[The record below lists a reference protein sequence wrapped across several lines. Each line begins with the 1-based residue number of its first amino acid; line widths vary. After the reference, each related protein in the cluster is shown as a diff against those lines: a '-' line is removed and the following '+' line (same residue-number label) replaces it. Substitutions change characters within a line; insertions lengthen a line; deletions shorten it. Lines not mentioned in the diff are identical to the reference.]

1 VNLLLF
7 AVVVAALGLLFA
19 AGLRL
24 PVGRPGWPR
33 WAGRAIIVVG
43 AVTATFLAN
52 LALFRHDVHFD
63 LTSSR
68 AFSPSP
74 ELGRLAHALQ
84 QDVDLTYFFQK
95 QDPAARALR
104 AVLEVLGRDSPRLHV
119 RTVDPD
125 QFPGVASRYGV
136 RGYNIAVLESEG
148 RRIQVTTTSDQDVA
162 LGIVRVTRAEA
173 RTVCFATGHAEYDI
187 DNFEYHTHFEGARGH
202 SHSAEGARVVLME
215 QHGLGRVRRALE
227 SLGIATRKVSLA
239 ALGHVPPDC
248 SALVEAGPRT
258 PHSPPEID
266 ALRAYLVGGGSAL
279 LLLDLDAPI
288 DAHLSALLAEVG
300 ITFDVGVLV
309 DPLEH
314 YFTDDQMV
322 TVTAYGKHPITQG
335 LALSF
340 FPGVRPMSLGTTP
353 AGVTRTPLLSSSA
366 ESHVRPLAASP
377 RDEQVQG
384 SRGAR
389 VFAAAAEGR
398 WPGAGSGGRPF
409 RMVAVGD
416 VDFASNSFFPYMS
429 NADMVLSALSWLVRE
444 ERVPT
449 TKPPVEVLPR
459 VVLTSRQV
467 TGIFT
472 VIVVVLPG
480 LFVLAG
486 GILWWRRRR

>member
-1 VNLLLF
+1 VNVLLF

-33 WAGRAIIVVG
+33 WTGRVIIVAG
-43 AVTATFLAN
+43 AATATFLAN
-52 LALFRHDVHFD
+52 LALYRHDVHFD

-84 QDVDLTYFFQK
+84 KDVDLTYFFQK
-95 QDPAARALR
+95 QDPAARATR
-104 AVLEVLGRDSPRLHV
+104 AMLEVLGRDSPRLHV
-119 RTVDPD
+119 RSVDPD
-125 QFPGVASRYGV
+125 QFPGVASRHGV
-136 RGYNIAVLESEG
+136 RGYNVAVLESEG
-148 RRIQVTTTSDQDVA
+148 RRIQVTTTSDQEIA
-162 LGIVRVTRAEA
+162 LAIVRVTRAEA

-202 SHSAEGARVVLME
+202 GHGAEGARVVLME
-215 QHGLGRVRRALE
+215 QHGFGRVRRALE
-227 SLGIATRKVSLA
+227 SLGIATRKVSLT

-258 PHSPPEID
+258 RHSPPEID
-266 ALRAYLVGGGSAL
+266 ALAAYLAGGGSAL

-288 DAHLSALLAEVG
+288 EARLSALLAEVG
-300 ITFDVGVLV
+300 IAIGDGVLV

-322 TVTAYGKHPITQG
+322 TMTAYGKHPITQG

-340 FPGVRPMSLGTTP
+340 FPGVRPLSLGTAP
-353 AGVTRTPLLSSSA
+353 PGVTLTSLLSSSA

-377 RDEQVQG
+377 RDERV
-384 SRGAR
+384 RGAR
-389 VFAAAAEGR
+389 GVRPFAAAAEGS
-398 WPGAGSGGRPF
+398 WPGAGGGLRPF
-409 RMVAVGD
+409 RLVVVGD
-416 VDFASNSFFPYMS
+416 ADFASNSFFPYMS
-429 NADMVLSALSWLVRE
+429 NADLMLSAISWLVRE

-480 LFVLAG
+480 LSVLG
-486 GILWWRRRR
+486 GGLLWWRRRR